1 MACSTPLISLSSLLG
16 IYLFQLFADLH
27 PVFANTYLHKVNS
40 DKFLVCE
47 AYSVAQKT
55 ATILKDPALKT
66 PNTCEIIYNLSL
78 DQFNNVV
85 AKFDGHQVT
94 LNVKLT
100 NRGIRILFC
109 FYLITQ

>member
-1 MACSTPLISLSSLLG
+1 MG
-16 IYLFQLFADLH
+16 
-27 PVFANTYLHKVNS
+27 
-40 DKFLVCE
+40 E

-66 PNTCEIIYNLSL
+66 AKADEIINNLSL
-78 DQFNNVV
+78 DQFNVV

-100 NRGIRILFC
+100 NRAKRQFHFASILQDNNILKIFH
-109 FYLITQ
+109 LAE

>member
-1 MACSTPLISLSSLLG
+1 MSLTSAYVFNSPLISLSSLLG

-27 PVFANTYLHKVNS
+27 PVFANNYLHKVDS
-40 DKFLVCE
+40 DKFIVCE

-66 PNTCEIIYNLSL
+66 PNACEIIYNLSL
-78 DQFNNVV
+78 DQFNVV

-100 NRGIRILFC
+100 NRGIR
-109 FYLITQ
+109 